1 MTLETVKSWCWRDG
15 LVVKSFCGFSR
26 GPGFN
31 FQQLYRTAHNSLLN
45 SSPGDPMPSSILTSI
60 GAHTCDTQIHIKK
73 NNNKSFKTNK
83 QTNRGMMWR
92 RTPLVPAQLE
102 QRLANVC
109 GFQYSEQWDSQ
120 SYRTQVVCSNHTAV
134 HDQSVTP
141 VAEGSYT
148 YFWPQRPPGTQ
159 TLIHTTK
166 IIKINKI
173 KHAILAFFKDL
184 KL

>member
-1 MTLETVKSWCWRDG
+1 MKLETVKGWCWRDG

-60 GAHTCDTQIHIKK
+60 GAHTCATQIHI
-73 NNNKSFKTNK
+73 NENNKSLKTNK
-83 QTNRGMMWR
+83 LR
-92 RTPLVPAQLE
+92 LDVKAHAFSPAQLG
-102 QRLANVC
+102 QRLVNVC

-120 SYRTQVVCSNHTAV
+120 SYRTQVVCSTHTAA
-134 HDQSVTP
+134 HDPSSVTP

-148 YFWPQRPPGTQ
+148 YFWPQRAPGTQ
-159 TLIHTTK
+159 TLIHLTK

-173 KHAILAFFKDL
+173 KQAIPVFVKDL